1 MCMYKSSIFSP
12 IEANRKETVQ
22 TVQKEM
28 DRTVSSSLH
37 QERRILGWL
46 ADILEEEKLISPAE
60 KVSLKERIENYRGT
74 L

>member
-1 MCMYKSSIFSP
+1 MCMYKSSNFSQ
-12 IEANRKETVQ
+12 IEEKREKAAQ

-28 DRTVSSSLH
+28 DRTVSSALY

>member
-1 MCMYKSSIFSP
+1 MCMYKSSNFSQV
-12 IEANRKETVQ
+12 EEKREGAAQ